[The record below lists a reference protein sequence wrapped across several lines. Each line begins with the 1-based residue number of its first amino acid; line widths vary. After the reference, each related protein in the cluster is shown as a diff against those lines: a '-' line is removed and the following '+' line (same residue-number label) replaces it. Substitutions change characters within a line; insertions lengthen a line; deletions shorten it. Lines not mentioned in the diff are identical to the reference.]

1 MVHGGARREKRKIA
15 LLGPAASIARMLISK
30 NMNAAIN
37 RQICYEFSAMLQ
49 YVAIAS
55 HFVGESLHEL
65 AAHFYRQAEEERD
78 HAMRFIKYVLDAGG
92 HVEINDVPA
101 PQNQFTSAEE
111 AVKLSLDQE
120 KKVTEQINGL
130 VEAAIKEKDYITQ
143 NALTWF
149 VNEQL
154 EEVSSMEK
162 LLKIVQLAGPKNLL
176 YVEDYLAR
184 HKTGSAGAISRS

>member
-1 MVHGGARREKRKIA
+1 
-15 LLGPAASIARMLISK
+15 MLISK
-30 NMNAAIN
+30 NMNEAIN

-78 HAMRFIKYVLDAGG
+78 HAMRFIKYLLDAGG
-92 HVEINDVPA
+92 RVEIKDVPA
-101 PQNQFTSAEE
+101 PENKFASAEE

-120 KKVTEQINGL
+120 KKVTEQINAL
-130 VEAAIKEKDYITQ
+130 VEEAIKEKDYITQ

-154 EEVSSMEK
+154 EEVSSMEN

-184 HKTGSAGAISRS
+184 HKAASAGATSKR

>member
-1 MVHGGARREKRKIA
+1 
-15 LLGPAASIARMLISK
+15 MLISK
-30 NMNAAIN
+30 KMNAAIN

-65 AAHFYRQAEEERD
+65 ATHFYRQAEEERD
-78 HAMRFIKYVLDAGG
+78 HAMRFIKYLLDAGG
-92 HVEINDVPA
+92 DVEITEVPA
-101 PQNQFTSAEE
+101 PQNKFANVEE

-120 KKVTEQINGL
+120 KSVTEQINAL
-130 VEAAIKEKDYITQ
+130 VELAMQEKDFISQ

-154 EEVSSMEK
+154 EEVSSMEN
-162 LLKIVQLAGPKNLL
+162 LLKIVQLAGSRNLL

-184 HKTGSAGAISRS
+184 HKAAPAGAISNT

>member
-1 MVHGGARREKRKIA
+1 
-15 LLGPAASIARMLISK
+15 MLISK
-30 NMNAAIN
+30 NMNGAIN

-55 HFVGESLHEL
+55 YFVGDSLHEL

-78 HAMRFIKYVLDAGG
+78 HAMRFIKYLLDAGG
-92 HVEINDVPA
+92 QVEINDVPA
-101 PQNQFTSAEE
+101 PQNRFTSPEE

-120 KKVTEQINGL
+120 KTVTEQINAL
-130 VEAAIKEKDYITQ
+130 VEVAMKEKDYITQ

-154 EEVSSMEK
+154 EEVSSMEN
-162 LLKIVQLAGPKNLL
+162 LLKIVQLAGAKNLL

-184 HKTGSAGAISRS
+184 HKGGTAGAVSKI

>member
-1 MVHGGARREKRKIA
+1 
-15 LLGPAASIARMLISK
+15 MLISK
-30 NMNAAIN
+30 KMNEAIN

-55 HFVGESLHEL
+55 HFVGDSLHEL
-65 AAHFYRQAEEERD
+65 ATHFYRQAEEERD
-78 HAMRFIKYVLDAGG
+78 HAMRFIKYLLDAGG
-92 HVEINDVPA
+92 QVEINDVPA
-101 PQNQFTSAEE
+101 PQNKFASAEE

-120 KKVTEQINGL
+120 KKVTEQINAL
-130 VEAAIKEKDYITQ
+130 VELAMQEKDYISQ

-154 EEVSSMEK
+154 EEVSSMEN
-162 LLKIVQLAGPKNLL
+162 LLKVVQLAGPKNLL

-184 HKTGSAGAISRS
+184 HKAATSAALSKA